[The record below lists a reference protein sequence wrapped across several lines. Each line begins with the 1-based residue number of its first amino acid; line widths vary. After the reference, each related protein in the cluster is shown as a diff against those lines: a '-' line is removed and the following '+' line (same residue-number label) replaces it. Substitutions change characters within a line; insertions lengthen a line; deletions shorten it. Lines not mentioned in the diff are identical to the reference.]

1 MSNLPPR
8 EIFEVPLEEL
18 HHFGSPPTHE
28 DMVREFALIGSA
40 EAWAKR
46 CGEQLQHGEQV
57 WKAVSE
63 LIILGTQHTDAND
76 LELRG
81 MQMLFP
87 TATAATWWIFCR
99 SEFCGDVGLYHELF
113 MMLEAAPRD
122 PTQRQR
128 ETFSRGVLRAV
139 SDKLGMESCQ
149 VMATHFAV
157 LDAIDAVG
165 QPGTASSTS
174 TKGDGKSSG
183 KGKQ

>member
-1 MSNLPPR
+1 MSNLPSR
-8 EIFEVPLEEL
+8 ESFEVHLGEVDY
-18 HHFGSPPTHE
+18 FGTPPTHE
-28 DMVREFALIGSA
+28 GMVREFEMIGSA

-63 LIILGTQHTDAND
+63 MIILGTQHKDAND
-76 LELRG
+76 PELRG
-81 MQMLFP
+81 MQILCP

-99 SEFCGDVGLYHELF
+99 SEFCGDVGLYHDLF
-113 MMLEAAPRD
+113 MMLEAAPCD